1 MAAFLLS
8 RHLCSVGAG
17 FKPASP
23 SLYPTYC
30 HFPIAQNPHPLLPSP
45 HEGIKQRNPRLP
57 RQHPRSQ
64 RTPQGSFCDLESHSD
79 VKSTCKRG
87 GQPGNQNARKHGLYS
102 KHFTPEQFEIL
113 ENADDLKDLAPEI
126 ALLRVRL
133 NTLLDDPDTSPDLIL
148 KTLDVLSE
156 LMAVQR
162 RYIYG

>member
-1 MAAFLLS
+1 MLSVVPQPQTAILPLPKIPTPCYPLPMKELNKEIRDFLD
-8 RHLCSVGAG
+8 
-17 FKPASP
+17 
-23 SLYPTYC
+23 SLPG
-30 HFPIAQNPHPLLPSP
+30 PKEA
-45 HEGIKQRNPRLP
+45 
-57 RQHPRSQ
+57 
-64 RTPQGSFCDLESHSD
+64 PQGSSCDRESHSD
-79 VKSTCKRG
+79 VKPKRKRG

-133 NTLLDDPDTSPDLIL
+133 NTLLDDPETSPDLIL
-148 KTLDVLSE
+148 KTVNALTR